1 MNWHQKDINSVY
13 KELHTSE
20 KGISSEDALKRLEK
34 YGPNEL
40 KEKEKKTVFMLFLD
54 QFKDF
59 MILVLIAAAII
70 SGFIGEPI
78 DTLAIIVIVFINAI
92 IGFIQEYRAEKA
104 MAALKRMAAPF
115 AIVSRDGIA
124 KNIPASEIVPGDIVF
139 LDAGRI
145 VPADLRL
152 TDSQRL
158 MVEEAALTGESIPV
172 EKVSTVISDENIPL
186 GDRKNMAY
194 KGTFVTYGRGA
205 GIATAT
211 GMQTELGKIAT
222 MLQEQEE
229 VKTPLQ
235 KRLIKFGKKLAVAIL
250 VICAIVF
257 VFGIIRGE
265 PPLLMLLTAISL
277 AVAAIPEALPAVI
290 TISLALGAKKLV
302 RQNALIRKLP
312 AVETLG
318 SVTYICSDKTG
329 TLTLNK
335 MFVEQV
341 YVDNNILKINDNS
354 LHNSEN
360 YRPVD
365 LQFKKSSPYDFVMA
379 GLALNNDA
387 TIDKEGKIIGDPT
400 EIALYEVAKSAGFDK
415 KTLEQS
421 YPRISEIPFDSIRK
435 CMTTIHRISTSEFFS
450 FTKGAVEILIEKSSH
465 TLTSSGLIEIDRKE
479 IQKVAEQMASEG
491 LRVIGIAIKK
501 LENVPKKIQT
511 DIIETNLIFLGIAA
525 MMDPPREEVKEAVSM
540 CKTAGIIPVMI
551 TGDHPITAQAIAK
564 RLGIINGN
572 SDSIITGKELEQ
584 LTMEEFESKVEHIRV
599 YARVAPEQKLKI
611 IRALQDK
618 GQFVAMT
625 GDGVNDAPALKRAD
639 IGIAMG
645 ITGTDVSKEAS
656 HMILLDDNFAT
667 IVKAV
672 KEGRRIFDNIRKFI
686 KYTMTS
692 NSGEIWTIF
701 LAPFF
706 GLPIPLLPVHILWI
720 NLVTDGLPGLA
731 LAAEPAEKR
740 IMQRPPRHPEESI
753 FAHGLGIHII
763 WVGLLMG
770 FVSIFT
776 QAWSIKN
783 GLPHWQTMVFT
794 VLCLSQMGHVLA
806 IRSEKESLFSQGLF
820 SNMPLTGAFLL
831 TLLLQLATI
840 YVPFLNPVFKTSPLT
855 LNELI
860 LTLILSF
867 IVFFAVE
874 LEKLYRRTRGV
885 E

>member
-1 MNWHQKDINSVY
+1 M
-13 KELHTSE
+13 
-20 KGISSEDALKRLEK
+20 
-34 YGPNEL
+34 
-40 KEKEKKTVFMLFLD
+40 MFLD

-59 MILVLIAAAII
+59 MILVLISAAII
-70 SGFIGEPI
+70 SGFIGEPV
-78 DTLAIIVIVFINAI
+78 DTIAIIVIVVLNAI

-104 MAALKRMAAPF
+104 MEALKKMAAPF
-115 AIVSRDGIA
+115 AIVNRDGVA
-124 KNIPASEIVPGDIVF
+124 TNIPASEIVPGDVVF

-145 VPADLRL
+145 VLADLRL

-172 EKVSTVISDENIPL
+172 EKVSESISGENIPL

-205 GIATAT
+205 GIVTAT

-235 KRLIKFGKKLAVAIL
+235 KRLIKFGKKLAFAVLI
-250 VICAIVF
+250 ICAIVF
-257 VFGIIRGE
+257 VLGIIRGE
-265 PPLLMLLTAISL
+265 PPLLMLLTSISL

-302 RQNALIRKLP
+302 KQNTLLRKLP

-335 MFVEQV
+335 MFVEQI
-341 YVDNNILKINDNS
+341 YVDDKILKIEDLRANNPG
-354 LHNSEN
+354 EN
-360 YRPVD
+360 ITLD

-379 GLALNNDA
+379 GLLLNNDVSV
-387 TIDKEGKIIGDPT
+387 DKEGKIIGDPT
-400 EIALYEVAKSAGFDK
+400 EIALYEVAKSAGIDK
-415 KTLEQS
+415 KILEQS
-421 YPRISEIPFDSIRK
+421 YPRISEIPFDSERK
-435 CMTTIHRISTSEFFS
+435 CMTTIHRISSSEFIS
-450 FTKGAVEILIEKSSH
+450 FTKGAVEALLDKSSYVF
-465 TLTSSGLIEIDRKE
+465 TSEGLIEINKGK
-479 IQKVAEQMASEG
+479 IQKIAEKMAAEG
-491 LRVIGIAIKK
+491 LRVIGIAMKR
-501 LENVPKKIQT
+501 LENFSEKIQT
-511 DIIETNLIFLGIAA
+511 DTIETNLIFIAIVA
-525 MMDPPREEVKEAVSM
+525 MMDPPREDVKEAVSM

-551 TGDHPITAQAIAK
+551 TGDHPITAQAIAR
-564 RLGIINGN
+564 RLGIIDDSTG
-572 SDSIITGKELEQ
+572 SIITGKELEQ
-584 LTMEEFESKVEHIRV
+584 LTMEEFGSKVENIRV

-611 IRALQDK
+611 IIALQDK

-625 GDGVNDAPALKRAD
+625 GDGVNDAPALRRAD

-692 NSGEIWTIF
+692 NSGEIWTIS

-706 GLPIPLLPVHILWI
+706 GLPIPLLPIHILWI

-783 GLPHWQTMVFT
+783 GLTHWQTMVFT

-806 IRSEKESLFSQGLF
+806 IRAEKASLFTLGLF
-820 SNMPLTGAFLL
+820 SNKPLTGAFIL
-831 TLLLQLATI
+831 TFVLQMATI

-860 LTLILSF
+860 LTLILSSL
-867 IVFFAVE
+867 VFFAVE
-874 LEKLYRRTRGV
+874 IEKLFKRV
-885 E
+885 KDSK